1 MFVIDSLTWWYTA
14 GWSYLLQKNLEQM
27 QSIAQM
33 FSIVELLKTLFA
45 PFRQT
50 LTGKVQGTLGDK
62 LRALGDRI
70 FSRCIGFV
78 VRSTLIFTGLIVLG
92 VRLVIFL
99 LSFVFWLLLPLG
111 SIIAVVLTA
120 MQWVVRI

>member
-1 MFVIDSLTWWYTA
+1 MFILDSLYWWYGA
-14 GWSYLLQKNLEQM
+14 GWSYLLSKNIEQL

-33 FSIVELLKTLFA
+33 FSMIELLKTLFA

-62 LRALGDRI
+62 LRAFGDRM

-78 VRSTLIFTGLIVLG
+78 VRSTLIFTGLIVLSI
-92 VRLVIFL
+92 RFVISLF
-99 LSFVFWLLLPLG
+99 SFIFWLLLPLG
-111 SIIAVVLTA
+111 SIIAVILTVL
-120 MQWVVRI
+120 QWTVII